1 MSQWRWGRE
10 HVALLQHKVYS
21 HIPLLDRISDLSMPS
36 SGGFYTLDRGGG
48 FDTPADQPY
57 ARTHGGGY
65 RAIYDLADPD
75 KSRFVIATGESGH
88 IFSPHYRDLAPL
100 WIEGKSITLA
110 GDEDGAEARRRA
122 GADLHAASEQRH
134 RRVWPE
140 RPVGSTLRC
149 RFGERVAACV
159 CWWWGPVRPAAIS
172 AGDSPRRGA
181 TSRFSCARRGRRN

>member
-1 MSQWRWGRE
+1 MARDGSDMSQWRWGRE

-48 FDTPADQPY
+48 FAAPPDQPY

-100 WIEGKSITLA
+100 WNEGKSITLS
-110 GDEDGAEARRRA
+110 GDEEALKRA
-122 GADLHAASEQRH
+122 GAAELTFT
-134 RRVWPE
+134 PK
-140 RPVGSTLRC
+140 
-149 RFGERVAACV
+149 
-159 CWWWGPVRPAAIS
+159 
-172 AGDSPRRGA
+172 
-181 TSRFSCARRGRRN
+181 